1 MKHHI
6 ATFITLLLAAHV
18 SAAPQLVVAP
28 QIVEK
33 RADTPQSF
41 QMSLITAQS
50 YNFLSSIVGTLGYA
64 RTRTL
69 LLTAAPYLLAF
80 ILSLVAS
87 FHVAHVPQRAWHI
100 ACTMIALVGNM
111 LALQPLRVLDK
122 SDAAPAVEPSAQRL
136 WPLQSFFRCRRGA
149 LLHGV
154 NVSGFRKAEVQHR
167 GERNVCGLFAYRCG
181 CADSEV
187 PPIVGE

>member
-1 MKHHI
+1 MKHYI

-50 YNFLSSIVGTLGYA
+50 YNNFLSSIVGTLGYA

-69 LLTAAPYLLAF
+69 LLTAAPYSLAF
-80 ILSLVAS
+80 ILSLAVS
-87 FHVAHVPQRAWHI
+87 FHVAHVPERAWHI
-100 ACTMIALVGNM
+100 ACTMTALVGNM

-136 WPLQSFFRCRRGA
+136 WPL
-149 LLHGV
+149 
-154 NVSGFRKAEVQHR
+154 
-167 GERNVCGLFAYRCG
+167 
-181 CADSEV
+181 
-187 PPIVGE
+187 